1 MFILPLKSGAT
12 SEAVVLPYLVSY
24 LIPKIQKGLPKT
36 KKTPSSAF

>member
-24 LIPKIQKGLPKT
+24 LIPKIQKISPRPKRNHC
-36 KKTPSSAF
+36 